1 MIIFQ
6 TAGSG
11 CANGLKIN
19 AGILDRGSAS
29 ATTFR
34 SNDYIHRLNRTLQAE
49 MRAMSAYSSLL
60 TNPQDRANFAL
71 AAENHQLASREL
83 IRLIIANRGIPE
95 DHVGIRVGLTRSL
108 IRLCTLVP
116 TRLTEKVSLSTL
128 SRIELGLVAR
138 YQKLLKMAPARDQ
151 EALLHLLAQTQQQN
165 SALTTQR

>member
-6 TAGSG
+6 TAGCG

-19 AGILDRGSAS
+19 AGILDRGSAP

-49 MRAMSAYSSLL
+49 MRALSAYTSLL
-60 TNPQDRANFAL
+60 SNPQDHADL
-71 AAENHQLASREL
+71 VLTAENHQLASREL

-95 DHVGIRVGLTRSL
+95 DRAGISLGLTRSL

-116 TRLTEKVSLSTL
+116 TRLTDKVSLSTL
-128 SRIELGLVAR
+128 RRIEQGLVVR
-138 YQKLLKMAPARDQ
+138 YEKLLKMAPTRDQ

>member
-6 TAGSG
+6 TAGCG

-49 MRAMSAYSSLL
+49 MRAVSAYASLL
-60 TNPQDRANFAL
+60 INPQDHANFGL
-71 AAENHQLASREL
+71 TAENHQLASREL

-95 DHVGIRVGLTRSL
+95 DRAGISLGLTRSL

-116 TRLTEKVSLSTL
+116 TRLTDKVSLSTL
-128 SRIELGLVAR
+128 RRIEQGLVVR
-138 YQKLLKMAPARDQ
+138 YETLLKMAPTRDQ

>member
-6 TAGSG
+6 TAGCG
-11 CANGLKIN
+11 CANGLKLS

-49 MRAMSAYSSLL
+49 MRAVSAYASLVI
-60 TNPQDRANFAL
+60 NPQDHVNFVPT
-71 AAENHQLASREL
+71 AENHQLASREL

-95 DHVGIRVGLTRSL
+95 DRAGINLDLTRSL

-116 TRLTEKVSLSTL
+116 TRLTDKVSLSTL
-128 SRIELGLVAR
+128 RRIEQGLIVR

-151 EALLHLLAQTQQQN
+151 EELLHLLAQTQQQN
-165 SALTTQR
+165 SALNTQR